1 MGETIILILF
11 LLTIVALIL
20 SPAIV
25 MVRCDTETARLRSA
39 VRRLEIQCQAYEL
52 AERERRQRQ
61 RKQQRKA
68 GEVKK

>member
-25 MVRCDTETARLRSA
+25 MVRCDTETARLRSE
-39 VRRLEIQCQAYEL
+39 VRRLEIKCHAYEL
-52 AERERRQRQ
+52 AEKERKQR
-61 RKQQRKA
+61 RRRQQRKA
-68 GEVKK
+68 GR

>member
-25 MVRCDTETARLRSA
+25 MVRCDTETARLRSE
-39 VRRLEIQCQAYEL
+39 VRRLESQCEVYKL
-52 AERERRQRQ
+52 AERTRRQRQ
-61 RKQQRKA
+61 RNQKRKPR
-68 GEVKK
+68 